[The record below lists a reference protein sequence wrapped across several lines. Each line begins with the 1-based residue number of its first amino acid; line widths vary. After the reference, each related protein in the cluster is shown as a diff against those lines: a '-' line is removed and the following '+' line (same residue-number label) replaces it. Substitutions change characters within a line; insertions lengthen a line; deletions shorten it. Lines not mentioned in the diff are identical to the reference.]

1 MKGGMV
7 EEERTWGLQRKELI
21 FRLRVKP
28 YLGRRTDVFDEGEQ
42 SRKLFLG
49 REKDGAVCLHS
60 V

>member
-7 EEERTWGLQRKELI
+7 EEERTWGLRRRELI

-28 YLGRRTDVFDEGEQ
+28 YLGRTDVFDEGEQ

-49 REKDGAVCLHS
+49 REKDGAVCLLS